1 MGNGAEE
8 AADTSHEWDA
18 SKTQDAE
25 RIWDEYKH
33 RHDLCWKL
41 IFQFTVAAVVISIV
55 PYVKADIAN
64 KLQEGIL
71 LLPLLAVA
79 FTGLGWGR
87 LSRELQLLGVIR
99 RKHRDLQDL
108 KEKDQETGFAKDVQ
122 LYFACLL
129 FLGIVNVFVVWLI
142 WLPAV
147 TGNGTL
153 QSVMWKLA
161 VYALR
166 RWLGDAGV

>member
-8 AADTSHEWDA
+8 AAGTSLEWDA
-18 SKTQDAE
+18 SKTQNAD

-41 IFQFTVAAVVISIV
+41 IFQFTVAAVVISVV
-55 PYVKADIAN
+55 PYVKEDIAK

-79 FTGLGWGR
+79 FTGLGWRR
-87 LSRELQLLGVIR
+87 LSRELRLLEMIR
-99 RKHRDLQDL
+99 RKHRELQGL
-108 KEKDQETGFAKDVQ
+108 KKKDQESGFTKDVQ

-129 FLGIVNVFVVWLI
+129 FLGIVNGVVVWLI

-147 TGNGTL
+147 TGNGSL
-153 QSVMWKLA
+153 QSIMWELA
-161 VYALR
+161 YYLLR
-166 RWLGDAGV
+166 RGLGDAGV

>member
-8 AADTSHEWDA
+8 AADTPLEWDA

-41 IFQFTVAAVVISIV
+41 IFQFTIAAVVISII
-55 PYVKADIAN
+55 PYVKEDIAH
-64 KLQEGIL
+64 KLREGIL

-79 FTGLGWGR
+79 FTGLGWRR
-87 LSRELQLLGVIR
+87 LSRELRLLGVIR
-99 RKHRDLQDL
+99 RKHRELQGL
-108 KEKDQETGFAKDVQ
+108 KEKDQESGFTKDVR

-129 FLGIVNVFVVWLI
+129 SLGIVNIVFVWLI

-147 TGNGTL
+147 TDNRTL
-153 QSVMWKLA
+153 QSIMWKLA
-161 VYALR
+161 YYLLR
-166 RWLGDAGV
+166 RGLGV